1 MLPPRH
7 GYLENTIASMEAAF
21 SLGADALELDAH
33 PTTDGQ
39 FAIFHDCTVDCRTE
53 GRGRTRDHDMAT
65 LKTLDIGHGYTA
77 DGGKTF
83 PFRGKGVGLMPTL
96 TEVLQRFPDRRFQR
110 QEQRCEAL
118 AAFLAALDAGRRSR
132 PTVYGGDEPVD
143 VVKRLLPG
151 MRVFSRR
158 TVKACAKAYAGL
170 GWSGYVAEACRGSAT
185 LMIPTNVAP
194 WLWG

>member
-1 MLPPRH
+1 
-7 GYLENTIASMEAAF
+7 
-21 SLGADALELDAH
+21 
-33 PTTDGQ
+33 
-39 FAIFHDCTVDCRTE
+39 
-53 GRGRTRDHDMAT
+53 MAT

-77 DGGKTF
+77 DGGKPF

-170 GWSGYVAEACRGSAT
+170 GWSGYVAEACRGSTT